1 VGIQIFIARP
11 SLTASK
17 PRRKLRYDTA
27 VVEQYFRS
35 LYQRTMREAYATAHD
50 AIGAQ
55 IAAGAAVLD
64 CGAGRGATF
73 DILAAGHGLDPARYR
88 GVEWDAASAAAA
100 RARGLDVVEGDL
112 NRTLPLA
119 DASMRCI
126 YGLSVLE
133 HLLNPCRF
141 LVECRRVLE
150 PGGTLVLLTPNI
162 STYFTAVQ
170 ILLGRMP
177 SSGPHPD
184 SNSLVKS
191 QEIFK
196 VSSESVQPDTETDT
210 PVHRHLVVFS
220 FRVLGRYLRML
231 GFEDIRGRGFGLY
244 PFPNFAQPLLEKID
258 PWHCH
263 QMVYTARKASA

>member
-1 VGIQIFIARP
+1 MI
-11 SLTASK
+11 
-17 PRRKLRYDTA
+17 
-27 VVEQYFRS
+27 EQYFRA
-35 LYQRTMREAYATAHD
+35 LYQRTMREAYGAAHE

-55 IAAGAAVLD
+55 IAAGASVLD

-73 DILAAGHGLDPARYR
+73 DTLASAYGLAAPRYR
-88 GVEWDAASAAAA
+88 GVEWDAPSAAAA
-100 RARGLDVVEGDL
+100 RARGLGVAEGDL
-112 NRTLPLA
+112 NRALPLV
-119 DASMRCI
+119 DSSVRCV
-126 YGLSVLE
+126 YALSVLE

-184 SNSLVKS
+184 SNALVKS
-191 QEIFK
+191 QEILK
-196 VSSESVQPDTETDT
+196 VSSETLQPDTETDA
-210 PVHRHLVVFS
+210 PMHRHLVVFS
-220 FRVLGRYLRML
+220 FRVLRQYLGMI
-231 GFEDIRGRGFGLY
+231 GFEDVRGRGFGLY
-244 PFPNFAQPLLEKID
+244 PFPNFTQPLLEKLD

-263 QMVYTARKASA
+263 QMVFTARKASA